1 MTRVLV
7 TGASGFI
14 GRHLV
19 ARLRGASHQVAGLD
33 RRPAPAGQSGTH
45 SQVDLLDA
53 AELSRAVADAAPEA
67 VLHLAAR
74 TDLDGTVVSDYAAN
88 VEGVANLVEA
98 IRAAGTVRRA
108 VCTSTQLVCRIG
120 YQPASDTDYQPTT
133 PYGASK
139 VRTEQIWRAAD
150 GGGTTWCITRPTTI
164 WGPHMNPHYL
174 RFFRM
179 IREGRYVHVS
189 GGPHWKSYGYVGNT
203 AFQYQRLLEA
213 PAGQVHQ
220 RTFWAADYDPL
231 NLEAWAE
238 RFRAELGATPI
249 RTIPRVVVAAGA
261 RLGDALVRLGWRSFP
276 FTTFRLTNVVT
287 SYIVDLTAS
296 REVCGELPFDQ
307 DEGVAATAAWLREI
321 WETRPA
327 AGALLAI
334 TSGES
339 RT

>member
-19 ARLRGASHQVAGLD
+19 ARLRAAGYQVAGLD
-33 RRPAPAGQSGTH
+33 RRPPPPEQTGMH

-67 VLHLAAR
+67 VIHLAAR
-74 TDLDGTVVSDYAAN
+74 TDLDGTDVSDYAAN
-88 VEGVANLVEA
+88 VDGVANLVEA

-120 YQPASDTDYQPTT
+120 YQPVADMDYQPST

-139 VRTEQIWRAAD
+139 VRTEQIWRTAD
-150 GGGTTWCITRPTTI
+150 GGGTVWCVTRPTTI

-179 IREGRYVHVS
+179 IREGRYVHIS

-220 RTFWAADYDPL
+220 RTFWAADYEPL

-238 RFRAELGATPI
+238 RFRAELGAPPI
-249 RTIPRVVVAAGA
+249 RTIPRVVAAAGA
-261 RLGDALVRLGWRSFP
+261 RVGDALVRLGWRSFP
-276 FTTFRLTNVVT
+276 LTTFRLTNVVT
-287 SYIVDLTAS
+287 SYIVDLTAT
-296 REVCGELPFDQ
+296 REVCGELPFDL

-327 AGALLAI
+327 AGALLPL